1 MGVVQNAQAYAER
14 VRKRRYEY
22 LRTLPNA
29 INPRKR
35 IRIPEPEERAAP
47 VKKTRP
53 AQQRQA
59 QAIRESIDNQ
69 RLARIGK
76 SRKGELVIQLEFGP
90 QYAQL
95 QKNMD
100 REQQREFQYL
110 SEIIAKGSAQSV
122 AILFEY
128 SGGQSLYTGAFDL
141 ILQSTPDV
149 EGGLGLL
156 AELAEAAQRAAVI
169 YAPSNIG
176 GLRF

>member
-14 VRKRRYEY
+14 VRQRRYQF
-22 LRTLPNA
+22 LRQLPNA
-29 INPRKR
+29 INPRKK

-53 AQQRQA
+53 AQERQA
-59 QAIRESIDNQ
+59 AAIRESVNNQ
-69 RLARIGK
+69 RLARVGK
-76 SRKGELVIQLEFGP
+76 ARKGELVIALEFGP
-90 QYAQL
+90 QYDRL
-95 QKNMD
+95 QHNMT
-100 REQQREFQYL
+100 REQQREFQAL
-110 SEIIAKGSAQSV
+110 SETIARGSAQSV

-169 YAPSNIG
+169 YAPSTIG
-176 GLRF
+176 RLGF